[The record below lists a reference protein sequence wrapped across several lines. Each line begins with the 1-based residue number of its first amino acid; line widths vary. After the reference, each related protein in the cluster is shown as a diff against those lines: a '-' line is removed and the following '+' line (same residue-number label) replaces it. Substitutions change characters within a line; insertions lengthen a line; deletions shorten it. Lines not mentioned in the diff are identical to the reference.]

1 MNEHDS
7 ERIAGL
13 LEMDG
18 LEQTESF
25 DDADVI
31 VLNTCCIRENADN
44 KLYGQLGNLKK
55 LKEERPELQIAVGGC
70 LAQKDRDRIQERAP
84 HVDVVFG
91 THNVGRATDLL
102 SQARVSGPITEII
115 EESESFPSALPVK
128 RDAHHAAWVTIQIG
142 CDNSC
147 AFCIV
152 PSVRGKEISRPYNEL
167 IGEVEQLA
175 MAGVTEVT
183 LLGQNVNSYG
193 RDLTLKLRGTEV
205 SAESSELVGEAW
217 VRGPH
222 TARPLFS
229 DLLRSVAEVS
239 GIRRVRYTSP
249 HPKDLR
255 PETIDAMAQI
265 PEVCEHLHLPLQS
278 GSDDVLSAMHRG
290 YTADKYIEKVDA
302 ARQQI
307 PDLALSTD
315 IIVGFPGETD
325 VDFERTL
332 EVAAEVRF
340 DNAYTFVY
348 SPRSGTEA
356 AELVQRF
363 VPAKISA
370 ERMERLRRVIERTSL
385 KGNESRI
392 GHDEEVIVEG
402 QSKRDSEMLT
412 GRTRHNRLVHFPA
425 QEKIR
430 PGSYAQVRVTEAR
443 TFNLVGELLEVTAAA
458 KHRTRIPVVSS

>member
-55 LKEERPELQIAVGGC
+55 LKEERPDLQIAVGGC
-70 LAQKDRDRIQERAP
+70 LAQKDRDGIRERAP

-102 SQARVSGPITEII
+102 GHARVSGPITEII

-167 IGEVEQLA
+167 ISEVEQLA

-255 PETIDAMAQI
+255 PETIDAMAQV

-290 YTADKYIEKVDA
+290 YTADRYIEKVDA
-302 ARQQI
+302 ARRQI

-392 GHDEEVIVEG
+392 GHEEEVIVEG

>member
-91 THNVGRATDLL
+91 SHNVGRATDLL

-128 RDAHHAAWVTIQIG
+128 RDANHAAWVTIQIG

-167 IGEVEQLA
+167 ISEVEQLA
-175 MAGVTEVT
+175 MTGVTEVT

-205 SAESSELVGEAW
+205 SAECSELVGEAW

-229 DLLRSVAEVS
+229 DLLCSVAEVT

-255 PETIDAMAQI
+255 PETIDAMAQV

-290 YTADKYIEKVDA
+290 YTADRYIEKVDA
-302 ARQQI
+302 ARRQI

-325 VDFERTL
+325 ADFERTL

-425 QEKIR
+425 QERIR